1 MPEEQPPLP
10 DEEAPLPLERPLP
23 DEQPPL
29 PYDEPE
35 DDGWEARQDPTSL
48 SWYFFNRFTGLSQW
62 ENPRV
67 PDAVNAG
74 QAPSTAAPGTAAA
87 SSAPGTEDAGR
98 NSPPGLYMGY
108 NPRIHGDFDPNA
120 DYARYHKQSEQ
131 AAASEVNPTAED
143 QIGTYGQQGTFNRF
157 TGAFQGGAA
166 GKSAEYHNDENK
178 SKRQMNAFFDVDSA
192 ANAHEGRSLKAERSG
207 QKLSK
212 KEVKA
217 FNDRRRAKK
226 EQKRREF
233 LLS

>member
-1 MPEEQPPLP
+1 LPEEQPPLP
-10 DEEAPLPLERPLP
+10 SERPP
-23 DEQPPL
+23 PEEQPPL

-35 DDGWEARQDPTSL
+35 DDGWEARQDPTTFA
-48 SWYFFNRFTGLSQW
+48 WYFFNRFTGLSQW

-67 PDAVNAG
+67 PESMNA
-74 QAPSTAAPGTAAA
+74 A
-87 SSAPGTEDAGR
+87 SAPGTTAPGAPGAPGTDDPGR
-98 NSPPGLYMGY
+98 KSPPGLYMGY

-120 DYARYHKQSEQ
+120 DYAQFHKQSEQ
-131 AAASEVNPTAED
+131 GAATEAALAVED
-143 QIGTYGQQGTFNRF
+143 QIGMYGQAGSFNRF
-157 TGAFQGGAA
+157 TGAFQGGPN
-166 GKSAEYHNDENK
+166 GKSAEHHNDENK
-178 SKRQMNAFFDVDSA
+178 SNRQMNAFFDVDSA